1 MKELSPNFG
10 FLAPRAPL
18 LHDLAGQAERYCL
31 QDPPTALAK
40 LRAFTEVMCELL
52 GGHFACGFAEETDLI
67 DMIRELGRRG
77 VLEYRQREMLHALRK
92 AGNDAAHDNIGTPE
106 LAVQNLKY
114 ARALA
119 MWYHQVFLGGALP
132 GGYGPFRV
140 PPDPKAASEALKE
153 ELEGIRRRALS
164 LETELKER
172 RASQE
177 SLLGEL
183 DAYREE
189 NERQFG
195 EILSAMDLASESEE
209 SLQEMKRDYE
219 TSLRDLHLDH
229 RVELARVKSG
239 AGDEADLERLR
250 RNALAA
256 AESLELD
263 EADTRALVDAQLR
276 EAGWEADSSHLQYGR
291 GTRPAPGRPM
301 AIAEWP
307 VPGENGSHLQTADYV
322 LFDGLTVVGIV
333 EAHRLRE
340 DVRAFL
346 YQARRCSRNFDF
358 AEDLCAFAGSP
369 WGQYRV
375 PFLYSTDGRPDN
387 PGIWFCDGRLPELP
401 ERLIH
406 AFNSPQEIRKR
417 LL

>member
-1 MKELSPNFG
+1 MKAISPNFG
-10 FLAPRAPL
+10 FLTPRAPL
-18 LHDLAGQAERYCL
+18 LHDLARQAERYCL
-31 QDPPTALAK
+31 QDSPTALVK

-52 GGHFACGFAEETDLI
+52 GGHFGCGFAEETDLI
-67 DMIRELGRRG
+67 DMIRDLGRRG
-77 VLEYRQREMLHALRK
+77 ALEYRQKEMLHALRK
-92 AGNDAAHDNIGTPE
+92 AGNDAAHDNEGTPE

-119 MWYHQVFLGGALP
+119 MWYHQVFLGGAPP

-140 PPDPKAASEALKE
+140 PPDPKAASEALKL
-153 ELEGIRRRALS
+153 ELEDIRRRALS
-164 LETELKER
+164 LETEIKER

-177 SLLGEL
+177 ALLGEL
-183 DAYREE
+183 DVYREE

-209 SLQEMKRDYE
+209 SILEMQRDHE
-219 TSLRDLHLDH
+219 ENLHALRRDH
-229 RVELARVKSG
+229 REELARVKSG
-239 AGDEADLERLR
+239 AGDAADQERLR

-276 EAGWEADSSHLQYGR
+276 EAGWEADSAHLRYSR
-291 GTRPAPGRPM
+291 GARPAPGKAM

-307 VPGENGSHLQTADYV
+307 VPGEDGSPLQTADYV
-322 LFDGLTVVGIV
+322 LFDGLAAVGIV

-346 YQARRCSRNFDF
+346 FQARRCSRNFDF
-358 AEDLCAFAGSP
+358 TGDLACPGSP
-369 WGQYRV
+369 WGRYRV
-375 PFLYSTDGRPDN
+375 PFLYSTDGRSEA
-387 PGIWFCDGRLPELP
+387 PGIWFCDGRLQDLP

-406 AFNSPQEIRKR
+406 AFDSPQEIRKR
-417 LL
+417 LS